1 MDGLFRAAKTGER
14 MTLERA
20 FENGQATPITADEQ
34 GNTLLHLAVESQK
47 NELACIQLLLAHGCS
62 ATARNT
68 KGASPLHY
76 VALRKDNW
84 AVVAQLL
91 LDSGADVNQPMTSG
105 HTPLHV
111 ACEKH
116 KPEFVEWLLAH
127 NANPN
132 ALDQQGNSPLHVCI
146 ATPGRDHVVKS
157 IVQMLLDCHAQINA
171 KNNEG
176 NDALLLSAMK
186 GYLKLGH
193 FLIEK
198 HAEIRTHNVQGN
210 TVLHEAAKHGHAELM
225 EILLT
230 VPILN
235 INATNIDEETPL
247 HMATRY
253 NHSDVALL
261 LLRKKA
267 ATNVYNK
274 DGQTAFDLVDVESRN
289 IFDAKSPE
297 FERIISIAKLQNK
310 EMEEA
315 DAGCTLM

>member
-1 MDGLFRAAKTGER
+1 

-20 FENGQATPITADEQ
+20 FESGLATPETVDEQ

-47 NELACIQLLLAHGCS
+47 NELACLQLLLSRGCNPS
-62 ATARNT
+62 ARNA
-68 KGASPLHY
+68 KGAVPLHY
-76 VALRKDNW
+76 IALRKDNW
-84 AVVAQLL
+84 ATLSQLL
-91 LDSGADVNQPMTSG
+91 LDAGADVNQPMNSG

-132 ALDQQGNSPLHVCI
+132 ALDQMGNTPLLVCI
-146 ATPGRDHVVKS
+146 ATPGRDHVVKA
-157 IVQMLLDCHAQINA
+157 IVQMLLDSHAQINA

-198 HAEIRTHNVQGN
+198 HADIRTRNNKGN

-235 INATNIDEETPL
+235 INATNEDEETPL

-267 ATNVYNK
+267 ATNIYNK
-274 DGQTAFDLVDVESRN
+274 DGQTAFDLVDVDSRN

-310 EMEEA
+310 EMDET
-315 DAGCTLM
+315 DAGCALM